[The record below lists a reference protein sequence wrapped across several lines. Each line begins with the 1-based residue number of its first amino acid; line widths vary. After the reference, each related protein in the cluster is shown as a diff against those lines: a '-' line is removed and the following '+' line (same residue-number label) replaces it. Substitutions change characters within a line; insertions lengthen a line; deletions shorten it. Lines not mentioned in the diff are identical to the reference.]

1 MLGNDRTVYKGGT
14 PTPRHAMPD
23 AAASAAPAPK
33 TVEELI
39 ELAEDRRIPKGMT
52 VRVSPKNPDVQ
63 TKGRAEELQ
72 DSLAACGIKLVWDT
86 ALADDAIVLEAKK

>member
-1 MLGNDRTVYKGGT
+1 
-14 PTPRHAMPD
+14 MPD
-23 AAASAAPAPK
+23 ASPKAAPTTPAPK
-33 TVEELI
+33 TIDELI

-52 VRVSPKNPDVQ
+52 AHVSPKNADVQ

-86 ALADDAIVLEAKK
+86 SLANDAIVIAPPQ